1 MRERGEERKCRRVE
15 AERDNTGCES
25 KVKVNK
31 EKEEEEE
38 LNLL

>member
-25 KVKVNK
+25 KVK
-31 EKEEEEE
+31 EKEEEED